1 VLLIERFLDKLGNL
15 DREVSIGIVSPYR
28 VQADLVGKILA
39 TKFTLN
45 DKVKISTAT
54 VHGFQGDECDIVICL
69 LNAPA
74 GLYQTTSQN
83 LYVNNQNLLNVAISR
98 ARDYLIL
105 LIPDENTRGIQHL
118 TGINKIIGLIN
129 NIKQPIIYSSEDM
142 EMLLMNNKDY
152 VSEHTFITSHQ
163 LVNVY
168 STMPEN
174 DYEFRIS
181 EDAVDVQIFDD

>member
-1 VLLIERFLDKLGNL
+1 
-15 DREVSIGIVSPYR
+15 
-28 VQADLVGKILA
+28 
-39 TKFTLN
+39 
-45 DKVKISTAT
+45 
-54 VHGFQGDECDIVICL
+54 
-69 LNAPA
+69 
-74 GLYQTTSQN
+74 
-83 LYVNNQNLLNVAISR
+83 VAISR

>member
-1 VLLIERFLDKLGNL
+1 M
-15 DREVSIGIVSPYR
+15 
-28 VQADLVGKILA
+28 
-39 TKFTLN
+39 N

-69 LNAPA
+69 FNAPA
-74 GLYQTTSQN
+74 GLYQTTSHN

-105 LIPDENTRGIQHL
+105 LVPDENTRGIQHL
-118 TGINKIIGLIN
+118 TGINKILRLIDG
-129 NIKQPIIYSSEDM
+129 IKQPRVYSSEEM

-152 VSEHTFITSHQ
+152 VSDHTFITSHQ

-168 STMPEN
+168 STVPEN
-174 DYEFRIS
+174 EYEFRIS
-181 EDAVDVQIFDD
+181 EDAVDVQIFDE